1 LKHHINGRSEN
12 MTVTERAE
20 RATLTTEELAEALGI
35 SRNKAYEMVRT
46 GGLPIPAIH
55 LGRRIVFSKAALQA
69 FLGQQQPQQ
78 EVPAPNDA
86 WAALS
91 QRNRDAFE
99 QILAVCRSALYPE
112 TSSLRR

>member
-1 LKHHINGRSEN
+1 MATDHPG
-12 MTVTERAE
+12 TE
-20 RATLTTEELAEALGI
+20 RATLTTEEIAKALGI

-46 GGLPIPAIH
+46 GSLPIPAIR
-55 LGRRIVFSKAALQA
+55 LGRRIVFSKAALQS
-69 FLGQQQPQQ
+69 FLGQQQLPPRP
-78 EVPAPNDA
+78 EEPLPNST

-112 TSSLRR
+112 PSNRPN